1 MPKFQENA
9 LILDHREVADRTWLM
24 RLMSPKIALEAR
36 AGQFVMVRVRDGI
49 DPLLRRPLSF
59 HRTFPEEGC
68 IELLYRVVGKG
79 TLLLSKTV
87 PGMNLDLLGPLG
99 NGFDLP
105 APDARGPIA
114 LIAGGIGIAP
124 LFDLMERI
132 ALSNPAFD
140 PQEMNLFYGTRTV
153 AEFLALSYFGALGVR
168 VRWST
173 DDGSFGHKGYVTRM
187 FAQFAEESA
196 FRPESLYAC
205 GPLEMQ
211 FHVARWALAHDVPA
225 QLSLESLMAC
235 GLGACL
241 GCALPAASPDD
252 PAADGYVHVCKD
264 GPIFPAGAVQW
275 QKLQVHRPPPPI
287 FLSD

>member
-36 AGQFVMVRVRDGI
+36 AGQFAMVQVREGI

-59 HRTFPEEGC
+59 HRIFAEEGC

-79 TLLLSKTV
+79 TLLLSKTM
-87 PGMNLDLLGPLG
+87 PGTNLDLLGPLG

-105 APDARGPIA
+105 APDARGPFA
-114 LIAGGIGIAP
+114 MVAGGIGVAP
-124 LFDLMERI
+124 LFELMERI
-132 ALSNPAFD
+132 TLSNPALD
-140 PQEMNLFYGTRTV
+140 PQQINLFYGARTV
-153 AEFLALSYFGALGVR
+153 AELLALSTFGKLGIR
-168 VRWST
+168 VHWST
-173 DDGSFGHKGYVTRM
+173 DDGSFGYKGYVTRL
-187 FAQFAEESA
+187 FTEFAEESA
-196 FRPESLYAC
+196 FRPKLLYVC

-211 FHVARWALAHDVPA
+211 YHVAHWALTRDVPA

-241 GCALPAASPDD
+241 GCALPASSPDD
-252 PAADGYVHVCKD
+252 PAADHYVHVCKD
-264 GPIFPAGAVQW
+264 GPIFPAGAIQW
-275 QKLQVHRPPPPI
+275 QKLQMHRPSPPI
-287 FLSD
+287 FLCD